1 MRKSLLYSVL
11 VAMTVIIGVVS
22 YAPTVEAASKPRITT
37 FTESNVNTGTKLK
50 ITFKSAG
57 TKSYKVQIST
67 KKSSGFK
74 KVSYKKNDTGKNE
87 AYTIKK
93 VGSTKI
99 KENKTYYVRVTVYSK
114 KNYKG
119 VKTTKTYK
127 VYSAPTTAK
136 ISVSKLTDSTAKI
149 SWKKVSGATKYQVKM
164 NGKTDTQKGLSKA
177 YTNLGASTDYT
188 VAVRSYKQVKVN
200 GKSVKLYSAWKTL
213 KFQTAVSSGDST
225 ANEIVYV
232 DTLSYGEWQNVKTIS
247 TVKQSAE
254 NEKRTEDTDVYNGV
268 AMSLYYAFDDN
279 GGKGNVGA
287 IGRNNVVV
295 HFAGYEN
302 QNSWHTR
309 RDIFPNMYKIGT
321 LTTEATPV
329 YNVTT
334 EDMSEA
340 YRTVTTVTYYSDGT
354 SKTSSTTQYYT
365 EWYNQTH
372 PSPKEFNCV
381 VMYDAYQF
389 TIYYE
394 EDSCEALENYAS
406 QNNEKFLNLYT
417 YYSPTS
423 RIVESI
429 DTSRCTYGSVD
440 SYGAC
445 DKDNN
450 GRLSNGQCYEIFN
463 TTYTYRINQYYA
475 ELFDEDGDGIN
486 SNNKVWL
493 SGTEYLLGSN
503 LYYKD
508 EVDIE
513 NITVIFE

>member
-11 VAMTVIIGVVS
+11 VTMTVLMGIFL
-22 YAPTVEAASKPRITT
+22 YAPTVEAASKPKITT

-87 AYTIKK
+87 SYTIKK

-164 NGKTDTQKGLSKA
+164 NGKTDTQKGLSKS

-188 VAVRSYKQVKVN
+188 AMVRSYKQVKVN

-213 KFQTAVSSGDST
+213 KFQTAVSSDDST

-254 NEKRTEDTDVYNGV
+254 EEKTIEEEEVRNGASIKIFYSGADYNKDVY
-268 AMSLYYAFDDN
+268 DN
-279 GGKGNVGA
+279 GYYTVDSDMGTVLGLGYNGK
-287 IGRNNVVV
+287 IIQYPGRNIEYTVIGGVLFGLNDTVIVS
-295 HFAGYEN
+295 AMP
-302 QNSWHTR
+302 S
-309 RDIFPNMYKIGT
+309 MAKIGT
-321 LTTEATPV
+321 LTTETTPV

-354 SKTSSTTQYYT
+354 SKTSSTTQRYVDVYGT
-365 EWYNQTH
+365 PTRSTSVLADESEWEVN
-372 PSPKEFNCV
+372 
-381 VMYDAYQF
+381 
-389 TIYYE
+389 
-394 EDSCEALENYAS
+394 
-406 QNNEKFLNLYT
+406 
-417 YYSPTS
+417 
-423 RIVESI
+423 
-429 DTSRCTYGSVD
+429 
-440 SYGAC
+440 
-445 DKDNN
+445 
-450 GRLSNGQCYEIFN
+450 
-463 TTYTYRINQYYA
+463 YTYRINRYYA
-475 ELFDEDGDGIN
+475 ELFDEDGDGNN
-486 SNNKVWL
+486 SSISEGIDFTRQGYGGYLWCTNNTWYVGTTDADKVL
-493 SGTEYLLGSN
+493 C
-503 LYYKD
+503 
-508 EVDIE
+508 
-513 NITVIFE
+513 TVIFE